1 MSCRHIDEMLP
12 RYLEN
17 DLSADDRRGIDEH
30 LASCERCRQSLE
42 TFRELE
48 ESLGELAASVP
59 SWEAAEAGLARR
71 FGMRPRRP
79 IAAVFISAPFIA
91 GLSFIVLGVAL
102 FVRGKLILG
111 AMQPLGPRY
120 SIALDG
126 FTRMISGWFA
136 AVAGVDVTLLLV
148 IYGLLT
154 LGLLYWSSRFVPGF
168 GRG

>member
-1 MSCRHIDEMLP
+1 MNCRHIEELLP

-30 LASCERCRQSLE
+30 VASCARCRQSLE

-59 SWEAAEAGLARR
+59 SWKAAEAGLARR
-71 FGMRPRRP
+71 FGMRPRRS
-79 IAAVFISAPFIA
+79 IAAVLESPPFVA
-91 GLSFIVLGVAL
+91 GLSFVALGVVL

-111 AMQPLGPRY
+111 AMQSLGPRS
-120 SIALDG
+120 SIALDD
-126 FTRMISGWFA
+126 FARTISGWFA
-136 AVAGVDVTLLLV
+136 AAAGVDVTLLLV

-154 LGLLYWSSRFVPGF
+154 LGLLYWSSRFVLGF
-168 GRG
+168 GRK